1 MTTATV
7 PRSEVKNWTSRNHL
21 SRKAWYN
28 REPKTWCAWFI
39 RPLQKLPEKKGF
51 CEVCLRWCQTDWHH
65 IKYRSQGGGN
75 DVDNLLE
82 VCRMCH
88 SAIHN
93 GVISKEEVA
102 SVKRGDGL

>member
-39 RPLQKLPEKKGF
+39 RPLQKLRIKWLETLMGTIVF
-51 CEVCLRWCQTDWHH
+51 AAVGVLVYAMTCQWL
-65 IKYRSQGGGN
+65 S
-75 DVDNLLE
+75 
-82 VCRMCH
+82 
-88 SAIHN
+88 
-93 GVISKEEVA
+93 
-102 SVKRGDGL
+102 